1 MLYSNFFDNIL
12 PELSC
17 HSPPGGARRLGDM
30 YRSLPDMHFM
40 SFSSKC
46 NKRKLVC
53 CWNFAGPCDV
63 WSQGVMTP
71 FGYVLVDGEVL
82 ATNI

>member
-1 MLYSNFFDNIL
+1 MQQK
-12 PELSC
+12 ET
-17 HSPPGGARRLGDM
+17 
-30 YRSLPDMHFM
+30 
-40 SFSSKC
+40 
-46 NKRKLVC
+46 VC
-53 CWNFAGPCDV
+53 CWNFAELCDV